1 VSAADQPTDL
11 YAILGVSRSA
21 SAAEIKKAYRKLA
34 RKFHPDVNPGN
45 KDAEERFKHISHAND
60 VLSDLE
66 KRKLYDE
73 FGTAGL
79 QAGFDP
85 ARAREAAS
93 WQRGGAFDPGE
104 FAGGRGF
111 ERYSSVDDVF
121 GDIFGS
127 TRSTG
132 PQRGEDIESEIP
144 IALLDAVRGSS
155 TTISLERNEAC
166 GPCHGSG
173 QQRGA
178 AATTC
183 PECGGKGRVRVA
195 QGPIAFMRS
204 CPRCAGA
211 GAIGLTPCPTCGGS
225 GQTHRRERLAVR
237 IPPGVDTGSRVRVA
251 GKGQAGVAG
260 GSPGDLYL
268 VVRVQPHPLLD
279 RRGSDLYLDVPVT
292 VGEATLGAAITVP
305 APDGEVRVKVP
316 AGSQSGRLLRVRGHG
331 APVLGSKEKRGDLY
345 LRLMVQVPTDGTAE
359 GVKHAI
365 ETLESAYTGDPRASL
380 RF

>member
-1 VSAADQPTDL
+1 MSAADSPTDL
-11 YAILGVSRSA
+11 YALLGVARSA

-45 KDAEERFKHISHAND
+45 KDAEERFKHISHAHD
-60 VLSDLE
+60 VLSDPE

-85 ARAREAAS
+85 AQAREATS
-93 WQRGGAFDPGE
+93 WHRGGPFDPGE

-121 GDIFGS
+121 GDIFGGV
-127 TRSTG
+127 RSSG

-173 QQRGA
+173 QLRGPA
-178 AATTC
+178 AITC
-183 PECGGKGRVRVA
+183 PECGGKGRVRIA
-195 QGPIAFMRS
+195 QGPIAFMRT

-211 GAIGLTPCPTCGGS
+211 GAIGLTPCPTCSGS
-225 GQTHRRERLAVR
+225 GQTRRRERLAVR
-237 IPPGVDTGSRVRVA
+237 IPAGVDTGSRVRVA

-260 GSPGDLYL
+260 GAAGDLYL

-279 RRGSDLYLDVPVT
+279 RRGNDLYLDVPVT
-292 VGEATLGAAITVP
+292 VGEATLGATITVP
-305 APDGEVRVKVP
+305 EPDGEVRVKVP

-331 APVLGSKEKRGDLY
+331 APLLGSKDTRGDLY
-345 LRLMVQVPTDGTAE
+345 LRLMVQVPSDGTAE

-365 ETLESAYTGDPRASL
+365 ETLEAAYTGDLRASL